1 MMDSQIR
8 VFQYPNGEIQKVQTV
23 HLDSWEELNFLPMEY
38 GDGALDCFAHI
49 YRKFL
54 VPAQPWVFGNM
65 VMFHIPKGM
74 EVPFSM
80 KTGKYG
86 TVADPLTAAA
96 AAMERGV
103 KVIGGKPV
111 FFDDRVE
118 SFWNALERANS
129 LHVISGKLPV
139 TTMIPVG
146 DNTGYLSQTEP
157 AAAMKVNASFF
168 IMDRFDCSTI
178 YDHVG
183 TPLGLLVK
191 DGVVKNPPLF
201 EREALLVRKDGSV
214 RVEQPKLSDL
224 KIEIGGIS
232 YEHEKNAMFHSR
244 PERNRT
250 PIRSGKKLVIIGNR
264 VAAVHSGLSA
274 VIPTSGF
281 VLCPVGECNAKPGD
295 AVIYHGM
302 ENVSFG
308 IQVGNSI
315 IKDGTKTDH
324 FISRFYNIKALERVP
339 FPPSLYPLDFQKARA
354 ARIALGAD
362 ERGKPVIL
370 WAEGAGKLG
379 YIPGQDSCG
388 ASLSEMA
395 EICSAVG
402 MVNAVNLDGGGSAQ
416 ILLNNRRSLLISD
429 RNAPENTEAER
440 PIPLGLIVK

>member
-1 MMDSQIR
+1 MDSQIR
-8 VFQYPNGEIQKVQTV
+8 VFEYPNGEIQKVQTV
-23 HLDSWEELNFLPMEY
+23 NLAGWEDLHFLPMEY
-38 GDGALDCFAHI
+38 ADGALDCFAHI

-96 AAMERGV
+96 AAMEKGV
-103 KVIGGKPV
+103 KIIGGKPV
-111 FFDDRVE
+111 FFDEKVKR
-118 SFWNALERANS
+118 FWNDLEKANS

-146 DNTGYLSQTEP
+146 DYTGYLSQTEQT
-157 AAAMKVNASFF
+157 AAMKVNAPFF
-168 IMDRFDCSTI
+168 IMDRFDCSTL

-183 TPLGLLVK
+183 TPLGLQVK
-191 DGVVKNPPLF
+191 DGVLSNPPLF
-201 EREALLVRKDGSV
+201 EREALLVKKDGSV
-214 RVEQPKLSDL
+214 SIEQPKLSDL
-224 KIEIGGIS
+224 KIEIGGIC
-232 YEHEKNAMFHSR
+232 YEDGKNAVIYSR
-244 PERNRT
+244 PERNKT
-250 PIRSGKKLVIIGNR
+250 PLRSGKKLVIIGNR
-264 VAAVHSGLSA
+264 VAAVHCGLSTL
-274 VIPTSGF
+274 IPTSGF
-281 VLCPVGECNAKPGD
+281 VLCPMGECNAKPGD
-295 AVIYHGM
+295 AVVYHGM
-302 ENVSFG
+302 EDVRFG

-315 IKDGTKTDH
+315 MKNGVKTEN

-362 ERGKPVIL
+362 AQGKPVIL

-379 YIPGQDSCG
+379 YTPGKDSCG

-395 EICSAVG
+395 DICSAVG

-416 ILLNNRRSLLISD
+416 ILINNQRSLLISD

-440 PIPLGLIVK
+440 PIPLGLIVR